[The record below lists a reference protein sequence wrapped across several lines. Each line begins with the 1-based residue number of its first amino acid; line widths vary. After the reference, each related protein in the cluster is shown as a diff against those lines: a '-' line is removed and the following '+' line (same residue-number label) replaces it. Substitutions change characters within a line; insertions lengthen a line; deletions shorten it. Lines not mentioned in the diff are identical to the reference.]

1 MQKEGEKKPAQS
13 PTASN
18 SSAGAS
24 AKAQTN
30 PNMTKNSTSNESE
43 NAFAKK
49 NPFADFSA
57 FEKKIEEMKP
67 LAPGASDLKLMD
79 KLKKQI

>member
-1 MQKEGEKKPAQS
+1 M
-13 PTASN
+13 
-18 SSAGAS
+18 
-24 AKAQTN
+24 AKAQGNANGTL
-30 PNMTKNSTSNESE
+30 NSTGNQND

-67 LAPGASDLKLMD
+67 LAPGSSDLRLMD
-79 KLKKQI
+79 KLKK